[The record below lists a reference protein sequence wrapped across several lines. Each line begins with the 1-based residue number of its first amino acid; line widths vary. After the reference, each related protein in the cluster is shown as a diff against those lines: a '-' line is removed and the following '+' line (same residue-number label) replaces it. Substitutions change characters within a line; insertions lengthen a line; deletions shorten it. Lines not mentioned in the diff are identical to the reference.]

1 MHRCLFGKSEAEV
14 DDSHISKATTTGTGT
29 GTGSAIG
36 ICSEKSMVKTEMNTG
51 MEVEAGYGSWLVGLV
66 GNVAGALAAPAAGF
80 IGRAAGVDSREEE
93 VVVGGEEEEEKE
105 EEHVVAGPG
114 FDLSSGHQD
123 GPLVRSILAT
133 LRCGCGSGDGS
144 AQTHVLSQPD
154 IQAQAQGSVSVA
166 VVAAAVAAGM
176 DMLAASARE
185 RAVLA
190 VRLCERAP
198 ASATP
203 TSMSTSTSTS
213 TAASNLL
220 LLLYKRLSDVLVADG
235 AYAAAQQTLEHCR
248 TLETVLAAAQEPES
262 ESEEPMGSTAGTIL
276 RTCPPERWAAVDVP
290 EGSRMFAHVFATADT
305 DVCGVQLPCLAVH
318 VSNGTIVTPD
328 SPLSAPVA
336 QAALGL
342 GAAER
347 ALAFKRR
354 RFGLGSE

>member
-1 MHRCLFGKSEAEV
+1 M
-14 DDSHISKATTTGTGT
+14 
-29 GTGSAIG
+29 
-36 ICSEKSMVKTEMNTG
+36 
-51 MEVEAGYGSWLVGLV
+51 
-66 GNVAGALAAPAAGF
+66 P
-80 IGRAAGVDSREEE
+80 
-93 VVVGGEEEEEKE
+93 
-105 EEHVVAGPG
+105 
-114 FDLSSGHQD
+114 
-123 GPLVRSILAT
+123 
-133 LRCGCGSGDGS
+133 
-144 AQTHVLSQPD
+144 
-154 IQAQAQGSVSVA
+154 VA

-190 VRLCERAP
+190 VRLCERAQ

-203 TSMSTSTSTS
+203 TSTSTP
-213 TAASNLL
+213 TAASGLL

-235 AYAAAQQTLEHCR
+235 SYAAAQHTLEHCR
-248 TLETVLAAAQEPES
+248 ALERVLAAAAQEPES
-262 ESEEPMGSTAGTIL
+262 ESEQTEQTVGSTAGTVL
-276 RTCPPERWAAVDVP
+276 STCPPESWAAVDVP

-305 DVCGVQLPCLAVH
+305 DVCGVQLPCLAVR